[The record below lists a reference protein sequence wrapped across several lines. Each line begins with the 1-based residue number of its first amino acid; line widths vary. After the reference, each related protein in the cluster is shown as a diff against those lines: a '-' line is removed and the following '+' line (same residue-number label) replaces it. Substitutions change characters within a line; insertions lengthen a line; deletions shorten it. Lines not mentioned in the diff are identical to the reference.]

1 MSWLL
6 IAIIAYLILAFVN
19 LADKFI
25 IEKVIPGPKT
35 YTFLV
40 GVTGAL
46 VIIAAPWFLI
56 WPGWALFFFNCLVGS
71 FFAGGLF
78 FLYSAL
84 KGGEASRI
92 FTLVGCIVPFFTVF
106 ISLAVFGEV
115 FSTNQWLALVFL
127 ILGTVVISSIS
138 VHHNIWFNVRKF
150 LGILD
155 SSKWPSI
162 IASIIAA
169 LFFALFWIG
178 SKQVYNTQEFVSG
191 FIWVR
196 LGTFL
201 TVLFLLIRKSS
212 REEILAEIKNG
223 NKQKNNRFVYLG
235 TQGLAALGSILQNYA
250 VALGSVALVTSLQ
263 GLQYA
268 LLLVLSAIVTF
279 FFPKIIKEEYNKKRL
294 IKKITAIV
302 LIMFGLYFLAI

>member
-92 FTLVGCIVPFFTVF
+92 FTLVGGMVPIFTVL

>member
-6 IAIIAYLILAFVN
+6 IAIIAYLILAVVN

-92 FTLVGCIVPFFTVF
+92 FTLVGGMVPIFTVL

>member
-46 VIIAAPWFLI
+46 VIVAAPWFLI

-92 FTLVGCIVPFFTVF
+92 FTLVGGMVPIFTVLF
-106 ISLAVFGEV
+106 SLAVFGEV
-115 FSTNQWLALVFL
+115 FNTNQWLALLFL
-127 ILGTVVISSIS
+127 ILGTIVIASIS
-138 VHHNIWFNVRKF
+138 VHHNVWFNIRKF

-162 IASIIAA
+162 LAAIFSA

-178 SKQVYNTQEFVSG
+178 TKQVYNTQEFASG

-212 REEILAEIKNG
+212 RDEIFSEIKGG
-223 NKQKNNRFVYLG
+223 NKQKNNKFIYFG
-235 TQGLAALGSILQNYA
+235 TQGLGALGSVLQNYA

-279 FFPKIIKEEYNKKRL
+279 FYPKIIKEDYNKQRL
-294 IKKITAIV
+294 IKKTTAIV

>member
-6 IAIIAYLILAFVN
+6 IAFIAYLILAIVN

-25 IEKVIPGPKT
+25 VEKVIPGPKT

-46 VIIAAPWFLI
+46 VIVVAPWFLD
-56 WPGWALFFFNCLVGS
+56 WPGLALFFFNLLVGS

-92 FTLVGCIVPFFTVF
+92 FTLVGGTVPIFTILF
-106 ISLAVFGEV
+106 SLAVFKES
-115 FSTNQWLALVFL
+115 FSSNQWLAILFL
-127 ILGTVVISSIS
+127 LLGTIITSSIS
-138 VHHNIWFNVRKF
+138 AHHNIWFNIRKF
-150 LGILD
+150 LGLLD
-155 SSKWPSI
+155 ASQWPSI
-162 IASIIAA
+162 LTAIFSA
-169 LFFALFWIG
+169 LFFALFWVG
-178 SKQVYNTQEFVSG
+178 SKQVYNTQDFVSG

-201 TVLFLLIRKSS
+201 TVLFLLIRRSS
-212 REEILAEIKNG
+212 REEILTEIKSG
-223 NKQKNNRFVYLG
+223 NKKKSNKFIYFSTQALG
-235 TQGLAALGSILQNYA
+235 ALGSILQNYA

-263 GLQYA
+263 GLQYV
-268 LLLVLSAIVTF
+268 LLLVFSALMTF
-279 FFPKIIKEEYNKKRL
+279 FYPKIIKEDYSKKKL
-294 IKKITAIV
+294 IKKILAIIFV
-302 LIMFGLYFLAI
+302 ALGLYFLAI

>member
-6 IAIIAYLILAFVN
+6 IAIIAYLILAVVN
-19 LADKFI
+19 VADKFI

-46 VIIAAPWFLI
+46 VIVAAPWLLV
-56 WPGWALFFFNCLVGS
+56 WPGWALLFFNFLVGA

-92 FTLVGCIVPFFTVF
+92 FTLVGGLVPVFTVLF
-106 ISLAVFGEV
+106 SLAIFREI
-115 FSTNQWLALVFL
+115 FSTNQWLAILFL
-127 ILGTVVISSIS
+127 ILGTVVISSVSI
-138 VHHNIWFNVRKF
+138 HHNVWFNIRKF
-150 LGILD
+150 LHLLD
-155 SSKWPSI
+155 DNKWPSI
-162 IASIIAA
+162 LAAIFSA
-169 LFFALFWIG
+169 LFFALFWVG
-178 SKQVYNTQEFVSG
+178 SKQVYNTQEFASG

-212 REEILAEIKNG
+212 RDEILTEIRSG
-223 NKQKNNRFVYLG
+223 NKQKNNKFVYLG
-235 TQGLAALGSILQNYA
+235 TQGLGALGSILQNYA

-268 LLLVLSAIVTF
+268 VLLILSAVLSF
-279 FFPKIIKEEYNKKRL
+279 FYPKIIKEDNSQKPL
-294 IKKITAIV
+294 IKKIMAII
-302 LIMFGLYFLAI
+302 LIAIGLYFLAV

>member
-6 IAIIAYLILAFVN
+6 IAFIAYLILAIVN

-25 IEKVIPGPKT
+25 VEKVIPGPKT

-46 VIIAAPWFLI
+46 VIVAAPWFLA
-56 WPGWALFFFNCLVGS
+56 WPGWALFLFNLLVGS

-92 FTLVGCIVPFFTVF
+92 FTLVGGMVPIFTILF
-106 ISLAVFGEV
+106 SLAVFKES
-115 FSTNQWLALVFL
+115 FSSNQWLAILFLV
-127 ILGTVVISSIS
+127 LGTIITSSTS
-138 VHHNIWFNVRKF
+138 VHHNIWFNIRKF
-150 LGILD
+150 LGLLD
-155 SSKWPSI
+155 ASQWPSI
-162 IASIIAA
+162 LTAIFSA
-169 LFFALFWIG
+169 LFFALFWVG
-178 SKQVYNTQEFVSG
+178 SKQVYNTQDFVSG

-201 TVLFLLIRKSS
+201 TVLFLLIRRSS
-212 REEILAEIKNG
+212 REEILTEIKAG
-223 NKQKNNRFVYLG
+223 NKKKNNKFIYFS
-235 TQGLAALGSILQNYA
+235 TQGLGALGSILQNYA

-263 GLQYA
+263 GLQYV
-268 LLLVLSAIVTF
+268 LLLVFSMAMTF
-279 FFPKIIKEEYNKKRL
+279 FYPKIIKEDYSRKKL
-294 IKKITAIV
+294 IKKIIAIIFV
-302 LIMFGLYFLAI
+302 ALGLYFLAV

>member
-1 MSWLL
+1 M
-6 IAIIAYLILAFVN
+6 
-19 LADKFI
+19 
-25 IEKVIPGPKT
+25 
-35 YTFLV
+35 
-40 GVTGAL
+40 
-46 VIIAAPWFLI
+46 
-56 WPGWALFFFNCLVGS
+56 
-71 FFAGGLF
+71 
-78 FLYSAL
+78 
-84 KGGEASRI
+84 
-92 FTLVGCIVPFFTVF
+92 
-106 ISLAVFGEV
+106 
-115 FSTNQWLALVFL
+115 FL

-138 VHHNIWFNVRKF
+138 VHHNVWFNIRKF

-162 IASIIAA
+162 LAAIFSA

-178 SKQVYNTQEFVSG
+178 TKQVYNTQEFASG

-212 REEILAEIKNG
+212 RDEIFSEIKGG
-223 NKQKNNRFVYLG
+223 NKQKNNKFIYFG
-235 TQGLAALGSILQNYA
+235 TQGLGALGSVLQNYA

-279 FFPKIIKEEYNKKRL
+279 FYPKIIKEDYNKQRL
-294 IKKITAIV
+294 IKKTTAIV

>member
-1 MSWLL
+1 MSWLV
-6 IAIIAYLILAFVN
+6 IPIIAYLILAFVN

-92 FTLVGCIVPFFTVF
+92 FTLVGGMVPIFTVL

>member
-1 MSWLL
+1 M
-6 IAIIAYLILAFVN
+6 IISL
-19 LADKFI
+19 
-25 IEKVIPGPKT
+25 P
-35 YTFLV
+35 
-40 GVTGAL
+40 
-46 VIIAAPWFLI
+46 
-56 WPGWALFFFNCLVGS
+56 
-71 FFAGGLF
+71 
-78 FLYSAL
+78 
-84 KGGEASRI
+84 I
-92 FTLVGCIVPFFTVF
+92 FTVL